1 MDEIETIQAIEKA
14 SNKNPNDENLIR
26 LSSGV
31 VLRGKRASSTLLIE
45 VLTSS
50 RRPKP
55 PTYKNEK
62 MGRLMENPDDPDY
75 IEQVQ
80 AYKYEQA
87 GTLVTAM
94 IMMGTE
100 ILSIPDGM
108 EGPHPYKRS
117 AVSGKA
123 EGRKQK
129 AEGGRRKAVEVAEEL
144 VWPGWISEYEL
155 LKMPMNPENETWRYL
170 TWVKFKAATSD
181 EDLKKIQEVV
191 GRLSGVREADAEAAE
206 EFSERNQEN
215 R

>member
-1 MDEIETIQAIEKA
+1 MDDLETIQAIDKA
-14 SNKNPNDENLIR
+14 SKKNPEEENLIR

-100 ILSIPDGM
+100 ILSIPEGM
-108 EGPHPYKRS
+108 EGPHPYKPS
-117 AVSGKA
+117 AVSGQRLAK
-123 EGRKQK
+123 GKKQK
-129 AEGGRRKAVEVAEEL
+129 AEGSDEL
-144 VWPGWISEYEL
+144 VWPKWLGEYEL
-155 LKMPMNPENETWRYL
+155 LKLPMNPENETWRYL
-170 TWVKFKAATSD
+170 TWVKFKAAPGD

-191 GRLSGVREADAEAAE
+191 GRLSGVREADADAAE
-206 EFSERNQEN
+206 EFPERNQEN